1 MTPYQRLY
9 TYALQL
15 TGSKRQARIIA
26 GLVILESAE
35 LIVKTESLEEIPGFM
50 ITRVRTLSEEYGRRR
65 KKRWF
70 RGMWER
76 FKHLRGV
83 RNFAGSK
90 IN

>member
-15 TGSKRQARIIA
+15 TGSKRQAGIIA

-35 LIVKTESLEEIPGFM
+35 LIVKMESLEEIPGFM
-50 ITRVRTLSEEYGRRR
+50 VTRVRILSAEYTRRR

-70 RGMWER
+70 RGMWEK
-76 FKHLRGV
+76 FKNIKL
-83 RNFAGSK
+83 
-90 IN
+90 

>member
-1 MTPYQRLY
+1 MASMTPYQRLY

-50 ITRVRTLSEEYGRRR
+50 VTRVRVLSEEYTRRR

-70 RGMWER
+70 RGMWEK
-76 FKHLRGV
+76 FKRLI
-83 RNFAGSK
+83 K
-90 IN
+90 